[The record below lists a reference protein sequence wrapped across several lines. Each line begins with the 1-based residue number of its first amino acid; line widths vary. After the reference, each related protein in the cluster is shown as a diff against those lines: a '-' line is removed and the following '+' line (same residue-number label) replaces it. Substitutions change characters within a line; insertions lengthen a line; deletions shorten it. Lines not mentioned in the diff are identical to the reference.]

1 MRQRRVRVGRLGDA
15 LLSTPFLGTVIAFL
29 AWPITSPVPG
39 AGPDA
44 SWVAGLYMALGNGL
58 QFGPDFVFTY
68 GPLGFLEQPA
78 LYDNGLWVVAFLYR
92 ALIYVSLASV
102 LLWAT
107 RRSMPLLLAAAS
119 VYALL
124 VVGYLEGGVVLLVLV
139 VCIAALSDTP
149 PPRPSSLIAAGGG
162 LLAAIELLGK
172 LNYGIAVFALCL
184 ITLLGLPD
192 RKRSVQLFAAIL
204 LGSLT
209 ALWLLTG
216 QAVSNL
222 PEFASNSI
230 QVLSGYSHAM
240 TTDVT
245 DVGWQRPYAVAA
257 IALLVAAAAVATRND
272 PLPRRAATIGLVSV
286 FCFLAFKQSFVRQGL
301 GNASDYF
308 PLMLGAGLALLW
320 RLPRRV
326 PRLPPHTPALLVISP
341 LAALAIATL
350 PGPSLWASLQ
360 PGDHVEYLHQDL
372 RALASADERSDLAA
386 KGRDSME
393 SLYRVDPGTLSLL
406 RQRRVDVEPWEIGAA
421 WAYGLNWQPLP
432 VIQGYQA
439 YTPALDRLNEKAL
452 AGPAA
457 PMAILRQNMRA
468 FGGVIDPSIDDRYL
482 AWDPPAAARAM
493 LCNYRAVRTTQIW
506 QVLYPTQNRCAPSR
520 LIERLRGETGRA
532 IRVPRPSPG
541 TIVFARVD
549 GLGVEGFE
557 QLRSLLYRAQQRT
570 ATVNGTTTWRVVPDT
585 ATDGLTLRSD
595 KRIDFPAP
603 FALAPQ
609 AREISFDLAGDSAKQ
624 IEVSFYMQRV
634 RPPRRH
640 S

>member
-1 MRQRRVRVGRLGDA
+1 LGEA
-15 LLSTPFLGTVIAFL
+15 LVSTPFLGTVIAFL
-29 AWPITSPVPG
+29 AWPITSPVPSV
-39 AGPDA
+39 GPDA
-44 SWVAGLYMALGNGL
+44 SWVAGLYMALRNGL
-58 QFGPDFVFTY
+58 QFGPDFVFAY

-149 PPRPSSLIAAGGG
+149 PPHPSSLIAAGGG

-172 LNYGIAVFALCL
+172 LNFGIAVFALCL
-184 ITLLGLPD
+184 ITLLGLAD
-192 RKRSVQLFAAIL
+192 RKRSVPLFAAVL

-216 QAVSNL
+216 QALSNL

-245 DVGWQRPYAVAA
+245 DVSWQRPYAVAA
-257 IALLVAAAAVATRND
+257 IALLVAAAAVATRRD
-272 PLPRRAATIGLVSV
+272 PLPRRAATIGIVAL
-286 FCFLAFKQSFVRQGL
+286 FGFLAFKQSFVRQGL

-308 PLMLGAGLALLW
+308 PLMLGAGLGLLW
-320 RLPRRV
+320 RLPGRMWRM
-326 PRLPPHTPALLVISP
+326 PPHTPAFLLIVP

-372 RALASADERSDLAA
+372 RGVGGGEER
-386 KGRDSME
+386 G
-393 SLYRVDPGTLSLL
+393 DPGTLSLL

-421 WAYGLNWQPLP
+421 WAYGLTWQPLP

-439 YTPALDRLNEKAL
+439 YTPALDRLNEEVL
-452 AGPAA
+452 AGPEA
-457 PMAILRQNMRA
+457 PTAILRQNMRA
-468 FGGVIDPSIDDRYL
+468 FGGVVDPSIDDRYL

-493 LCNYRAVRTTQIW
+493 LCNYRAVRTTRIW
-506 QVLYPTQNRCAPSR
+506 QVLYPTENRCAPPR
-520 LIERLRGETGRA
+520 LIERVRGETGRA
-532 IRVPRPSPG
+532 IRVPRPAPG
-541 TIVFARVD
+541 HIVFARVD

-557 QLRSLLYRAQQRT
+557 LLRSLLYRARQRT
-570 ATVNGTTTWRVVPDT
+570 ATVNGKTTWRVVPDT
-585 ATDGLTLRSD
+585 ATDGLILRSD
-595 KRIDFPAP
+595 RGIDFPAP

-624 IEVSFYMQRV
+624 IEVSFYVQRV
-634 RPPRRH
+634 RPPSQH